1 MPTQPLGEH
10 IVTAYEDELSQLA
23 QSISEMGG
31 LAEAAVGDAT
41 RALLKLD
48 HDLARETVG
57 KDKVIDGLQ
66 RVIDERAVSMI
77 ARRQPMARDLRV
89 IITSIHVANDL
100 ERVGDM
106 AKTIARRTLQID
118 PRHLLAWLEL
128 ANLADTPE
136 EAWGYIQQARAL
148 EPNHPRVVEAVNII
162 WPQIQHK
169 AAGGDVPLA
178 QPPFPGAGPDDPGVI
193 RSQLPEPAPPGAEI
207 LRFPVDAPPELVD
220 ASDAEPPRAEGPL
233 DPDQNDPREDPD
245 SPGQV

>member
-106 AKTIARRTLQID
+106 AKTIARRTLQIEGLGLAPKFYNGVKHMSDLIQRQLKAALDAYAGNDVQAAIEVCNADDEIDALYTSLFRELLTYMMED
-118 PRHLLAWLEL
+118 PRNITQCTHLLFCSKGLERVGDHATNIAESAYYL
-128 ANLADTPE
+128 ETGEQLSTHE
-136 EAWGYIQQARAL
+136 ELQRT
-148 EPNHPRVVEAVNII
+148 
-162 WPQIQHK
+162 
-169 AAGGDVPLA
+169 
-178 QPPFPGAGPDDPGVI
+178 
-193 RSQLPEPAPPGAEI
+193 
-207 LRFPVDAPPELVD
+207 
-220 ASDAEPPRAEGPL
+220 
-233 DPDQNDPREDPD
+233 
-245 SPGQV
+245 QVKE